1 MRIDREQALKA
12 FREYVAHYNAE
23 DEKVRLKIE
32 HTYRVADLCG
42 EIAGWLM
49 LPKEDIDLAWLIG
62 ILHDIGRFEQLR
74 RYGTFHDAQ
83 SIDHAACGAEIL
95 FAEGKIR
102 DFVRDDSQDSLLKT
116 AVASHNAYRIPEG
129 LPARTEQFC
138 HIIRDADKIDILY
151 TPSPVTPSIPT
162 SSPESPAAAAS
173 SGAIP
178 SHWHR
183 VRTPCSLEAREETI
197 CRQQSSAKNR
207 TAVSWESA
215 RTPASSCTSRELQG
229 RWPGR
234 RRVILQSRFSLRSG
248 RIRNRKCFF
257 RGARRS
263 I

>member
-1 MRIDREQALKA
+1 MKIDREQALRA
-12 FREYVAHYNAE
+12 FREYVSHYNAE

-49 LPKEDIDLAWLIG
+49 LPKEDKDLAWLIG

-102 DFVRDDSQDSLLKT
+102 DFVRDDSQDALLRT

-138 HIIRDADKIDILY
+138 HIIRDADKIDILKVNVEFPLEEIY
-151 TPSPVTPSIPT
+151 NVSSEELRSCQVTAEVMQSF
-162 SSPESPAAAAS
+162 EEEHA
-173 SGAIP
+173 
-178 SHWHR
+178 
-183 VRTPCSLEAREETI
+183 VLRTL
-197 CRQQSSAKNR
+197 KK
-207 TAVSWESA
+207 TAVDNVVGHISLA
-215 RTPASSCTSRELQG
+215 YELVY
-229 RWPGR
+229 P
-234 RRVILQSRFSLRSG
+234 VSLRLAEKQGYLDRLMHFRSENPITEKQFE
-248 RIRNRKCFF
+248 RIREKMGEYMERK
-257 RGARRS
+257 RGQ
-263 I
+263 